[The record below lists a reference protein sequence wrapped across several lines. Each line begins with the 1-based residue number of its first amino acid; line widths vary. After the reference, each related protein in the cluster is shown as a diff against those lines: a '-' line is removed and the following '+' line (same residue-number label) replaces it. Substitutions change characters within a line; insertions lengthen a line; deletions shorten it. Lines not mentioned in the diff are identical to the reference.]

1 MTRNVSNVPQRKCTL
16 CLHERPETLYQGS
29 STVCAYCEADKRTNN
44 EFAIKKRRRESPEM
58 VQKAVEE
65 KARSDEHLTEAQK
78 KAKETLA
85 IRQLSR
91 RRLLP
96 FVEQSKPRYLAGWVH
111 KDICQ
116 RLERFEQDV
125 LAQKSPR
132 LMLFMPPRHGKSCEN
147 KVLVLTQNR
156 GWTTHGELVP
166 GDFVFHP
173 SGKPVEV
180 LAVSDEH
187 QLDCVIETSDGA
199 TIKCHE
205 NHEWTIYDRTY
216 AKTRTVETK
225 WFMATT
231 KFGGQRK
238 LDSGPPGKRGHR
250 YKFQIDRT
258 GALEFPEVDLPL
270 PPYFIG
276 AWLGDGL
283 TSRPSLCASQKDA
296 ETLMRCA
303 ELVGAPSSIQVHK
316 DTGVVYH
323 YFSGLIGTMRSL
335 GLIGHKHI
343 PMMYQ
348 QASIEQRMQLLAGLI
363 DTDGSVEPD
372 TGRVRIVTS
381 LPGLADD
388 IVQLL
393 RGLGFVP
400 RVCEAA
406 ACTSSSGVI
415 GRNIVYTI
423 SFYPDKPVPTVL
435 PRKQIKHMRP
445 NERIAITAVRRTEDP
460 APGKCIQVDSPD
472 GLYLVGRELTPTH
485 NSQIASIDFP
495 AWFLGRNPELEII
508 ASSYSAS
515 LAVGF
520 SRKVRAQLRSPEYH
534 AIFPKAHLDPDAQ
547 SADGWALL
555 EGGGYVPAGVN
566 GPVTGKGAHVFIID
580 DPVKNREEAE
590 SVVQRTNV
598 LDWYTSTAYTRLAP
612 GGGILLIMTRW
623 HSVDLAGA
631 LIEAQKDGGDEWEII
646 SYPAIATED
655 EEFRKAGEA
664 LHPERYNIENLQ
676 RIKRAIISVSGER
689 DWEALYQQA
698 PVSEEGDY
706 FRRSDI
712 KFYKP
717 EDIADK
723 PLRYY
728 AAWDFAIGKKERNDY
743 SVGLV
748 VGVDQDDNI
757 YIVDRIR
764 GRFSGYDLVEKILD
778 LYVKWKPSIVGL
790 EKGMIEMSIGA
801 FLEKR
806 IAERRLWE
814 IYLEELKPGRRDKE
828 ARARAIQGRIQQG
841 KVFFPEKEVFTEALI
856 KEMLFFPNGEH
867 DDQVDALAWIGHM
880 LAVFVGV
887 RDEPEEKKKSWR
899 DKLEKAL
906 QGGDTRKRSAM
917 SA

>member
-29 STVCAYCEADKRTNN
+29 STTCAYCEADKRTNN

-132 LMLFMPPRHGKSCEN
+132 LMLFMPPRHGK
-147 KVLVLTQNR
+147 
-156 GWTTHGELVP
+156 
-166 GDFVFHP
+166 
-173 SGKPVEV
+173 
-180 LAVSDEH
+180 
-187 QLDCVIETSDGA
+187 
-199 TIKCHE
+199 
-205 NHEWTIYDRTY
+205 
-216 AKTRTVETK
+216 
-225 WFMATT
+225 
-231 KFGGQRK
+231 
-238 LDSGPPGKRGHR
+238 
-250 YKFQIDRT
+250 
-258 GALEFPEVDLPL
+258 
-270 PPYFIG
+270 
-276 AWLGDGL
+276 
-283 TSRPSLCASQKDA
+283 
-296 ETLMRCA
+296 
-303 ELVGAPSSIQVHK
+303 
-316 DTGVVYH
+316 
-323 YFSGLIGTMRSL
+323 
-335 GLIGHKHI
+335 
-343 PMMYQ
+343 
-348 QASIEQRMQLLAGLI
+348 
-363 DTDGSVEPD
+363 
-372 TGRVRIVTS
+372 
-381 LPGLADD
+381 
-388 IVQLL
+388 
-393 RGLGFVP
+393 
-400 RVCEAA
+400 
-406 ACTSSSGVI
+406 
-415 GRNIVYTI
+415 
-423 SFYPDKPVPTVL
+423 
-435 PRKQIKHMRP
+435 
-445 NERIAITAVRRTEDP
+445 
-460 APGKCIQVDSPD
+460 
-472 GLYLVGRELTPTH
+472 
-485 NSQIASIDFP
+485 SQIASIDFP